1 MTFLRPFFTFRQIR
15 ADCKASAEKLG
26 LPYRELSFTG
36 AVRLMVMGLWNTG
49 QTELALRSDRRKY
62 TKTQAYMRVVSAVV
76 DTLKAD

>member
-1 MTFLRPFFTFRQIR
+1 
-15 ADCKASAEKLG
+15 
-26 LPYRELSFTG
+26 
-36 AVRLMVMGLWNTG
+36 MVVGLWNTG